1 MKFLIF
7 FFTFR
12 EHFLKKSRFT
22 FITPAKGSSLNMFKS
37 GGSPDIKETII
48 LGFNNCNQ
56 FLRVIRWVQFNCHVK
71 TSWILWIFFSLKL
84 SYLQMTREFGYTG
97 YFIRMETSLSLK
109 VCYCLYGCSI
119 LDQVHPEGYRE
130 EFTSLS
136 PNHTVHW
143 LVFPKNI
150 WAFFGNP
157 FRGKLCSG
165 WRSSPDV
172 TEVRLVV

>member
-1 MKFLIF
+1 
-7 FFTFR
+7 
-12 EHFLKKSRFT
+12 
-22 FITPAKGSSLNMFKS
+22 MFKS
-37 GGSPDIKETII
+37 RGSPDIKETII

-71 TSWILWIFFSLKL
+71 TILNSLDF
-84 SYLQMTREFGYTG
+84 LQLEAFISSDDQGVGYTG
-97 YFIRMETSLSLK
+97 YFIQMETSLFLK
-109 VCYCLYGCSI
+109 VCYCLYGSSI

-143 LVFPKNI
+143 LVFLKNI

-157 FRGKLCSG
+157 FHGKLCKG
-165 WRSSPDV
+165 WRSNSDV
-172 TEVRLVV
+172 TEVSLVV